1 MGQWYNLYKMNYLTT
16 LAEKLTPK
24 MVLILILALAVILG
38 LVFWGAAK
46 RLRSLPYLQRPD
58 VNGLR
63 VVVSPGTVIPADA
76 KKPDEAVAEALRVPG
91 YANEN
96 PTQVEALPGA
106 SGEVEY
112 WSVKTNRGYV
122 TVKAKP

>member
-46 RLRSLPYLQRPD
+46 RLRSLPYLSRPD

-76 KKPDEAVAEALRVPG
+76 KKPDEAVAEALAVPG
-91 YANEN
+91 YESEAPKE
-96 PTQVEALPGA
+96 VEALPGLDNKIQ
-106 SGEVEY
+106 Y
-112 WSVKTNRGYV
+112 WSVKTDKGYV

>member
-1 MGQWYNLYKMNYLTT
+1 MNNLTA

-24 MVLILILALAVILG
+24 IIIILTVFVAVVLG

-46 RLRSLPYLQRPD
+46 RLRSLPYLPRPD
-58 VNGLR
+58 VSGPR

-91 YANEN
+91 YENES

-106 SGEVEY
+106 NGEVEY
-112 WSVKTNRGYV
+112 WSVKTDKGYV